1 MNRRFALLALILG
14 SILLATLFLT
24 VWVAF
29 SPPIDYVV
37 RAEFQELPP
46 GDEDL
51 KQWLLDQP
59 GVYIGFVQREGR
71 KVTVVWGHSE
81 THIWN
86 SVTPNLREHFEKFG
100 YKGLTAYEEAKSYR
114 DK

>member
-14 SILLATLFLT
+14 SILLAPFLI

-46 GDEDL
+46 GDDEL
-51 KQWLLDQP
+51 KHWLLEQP
-59 GVYIGFVQREGR
+59 GVCGCFVQREGR

-86 SVTPNLREHFEKFG
+86 AVTPNLREHFEQFG
-100 YKGLTAYEEAKSYR
+100 YKGLTAYEEEKSYR